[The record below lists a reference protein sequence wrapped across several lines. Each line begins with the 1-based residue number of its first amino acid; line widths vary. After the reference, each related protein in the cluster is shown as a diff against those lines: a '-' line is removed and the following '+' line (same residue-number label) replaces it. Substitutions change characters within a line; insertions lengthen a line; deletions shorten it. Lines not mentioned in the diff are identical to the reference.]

1 MLDAEGMN
9 KKIKKTKLE
18 KDALDENK
26 PHVPSMSF
34 RFGEETMDKLG
45 MLSVYL
51 GRSMAATVKD
61 MIHAQYSA
69 QFDNN
74 KVAVSEAT
82 KKWAAKKAK
91 RSRGRPKKK
100 EPIEAP

>member
-1 MLDAEGMN
+1 MN

-26 PHVPSMSF
+26 PNVPSMSF

-45 MLSVYL
+45 MLSVHL

-61 MIHAQYSA
+61 LIHAQFSA
-69 QFDNN
+69 QFDGN
-74 KVAVSEAT
+74 KAAVSEAA
-82 KKWAAKKAK
+82 KKWAVKKAK
-91 RSRGRPKKK
+91 RSKGRPKKK
-100 EPIEAP
+100 EPTEAP